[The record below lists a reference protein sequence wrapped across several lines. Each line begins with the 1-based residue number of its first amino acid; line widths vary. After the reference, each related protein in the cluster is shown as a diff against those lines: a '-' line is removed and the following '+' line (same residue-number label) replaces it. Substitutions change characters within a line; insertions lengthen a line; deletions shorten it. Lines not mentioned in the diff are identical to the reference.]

1 MLHKIPLFFLFFFL
15 FSSSL
20 LAQDNEK
27 FANMA
32 CRFIGC
38 NRSVLHCELQQKQI
52 LVIRTSD
59 GKELKLLCVWFPQTR
74 GDAYELDEVTAS
86 LREKADNVLI
96 GYGQAPGNPMFC
108 YCLQAKKIS
117 KKIKKESGKNIR
129 FLYRYVIIGSDT
141 RLFHLKEKK

>member
-1 MLHKIPLFFLFFFL
+1 
-15 FSSSL
+15 
-20 LAQDNEK
+20 
-27 FANMA
+27 MA

-117 KKIKKESGKNIR
+117 KKIKKGEWENIR

-141 RLFHLKEKK
+141 RLFHLKEKNR

>member
-1 MLHKIPLFFLFFFL
+1 
-15 FSSSL
+15 
-20 LAQDNEK
+20 
-27 FANMA
+27 MA

>member
-1 MLHKIPLFFLFFFL
+1 
-15 FSSSL
+15 
-20 LAQDNEK
+20 
-27 FANMA
+27 MA

-141 RLFHLKEKK
+141 RLFHLKEKNR